1 MNERYCNHDV
11 SGKIAVH
18 NGVCECGTVIRQ
30 IVYRYPARD
39 PGTGDFAVWHVGA
52 SVVTVYGAEGREL
65 KVLPLAHADEY
76 AALTAARTHR
86 PVDVVNESSNL
97 YPAGAS

>member
-30 IVYRYPARD
+30 FVYRYPARD

-52 SVVTVYGAEGREL
+52 SVVTVYGADGREL
-65 KVLPLAHADEY
+65 KVLPLSVPAMAC
-76 AALTAARTHR
+76 ATSAARTHGAVR
-86 PVDVVNESSNL
+86 LVTASTNL
-97 YPAGAS
+97 YPAGA